1 MSETAVL
8 ITGASGGIGG
18 ACAETFA
25 AAGAT
30 VYLTDVDDEAGRRRA
45 DALGPGAHYRRLDVT
60 SESGWD
66 DVISEM
72 AGNGHVP
79 NVLVNSAGAAMKATL
94 ANTSLDQFRRMLDL
108 NLVGTFLGLKAAERS
123 MSEGGA
129 IVNLSSLRGVLATAE
144 LGAYGA
150 SKFGVRAL
158 TKVAALELAPRN
170 IRVNVVCP
178 GSIDTPITDSPDFAG
193 DDVQGYIQS
202 IPMQRRGTPNE
213 VASVIKFL
221 SGPESSYMTGSEVMV
236 DGGTAA
242 GVRTPKR
249 QDGES
254 N

>member
-1 MSETAVL
+1 MHSAAVL
-8 ITGASGGIGG
+8 ITGATGGIGS

-30 VYLTDVDDEAGRRRA
+30 VYLTDIDDETGRRRA
-45 DALGPGAHYRRLDVT
+45 AALGPDAHYRRLDVA
-60 SESGWD
+60 SESDWE
-66 DVISEM
+66 DVTSAM
-72 AGNGHVP
+72 TSNGHALG
-79 NVLVNSAGAAMKATL
+79 VLVNSAGAAVKATL

-108 NLVGTFLGLKAAERS
+108 NLVGTFLGLKAAARA
-123 MSEGGA
+123 MGEGGA
-129 IVNLSSLRGVLATAE
+129 IVNVSSLRGVLATAE

-178 GSIDTPITDSPDFAG
+178 GSIDTPIADRPDFAG
-193 DDVQGYIQS
+193 DDVQAYVKS
-202 IPMQRRGTPNE
+202 IPMQRRGTPSE

-221 SGPESSYMTGSEVMV
+221 AGPDSSYMTGSEVMV
-236 DGGTAA
+236 DGGTSA